1 MANLKTLVQKRED
14 LLFKFGVKTLN
25 NPKTSYF
32 IKKNESSKIVRNSEK
47 YTVEFA
53 RNTRFAK
60 STINAI
66 AHLLNR
72 N

>member
-1 MANLKTLVQKRED
+1 MANLKTLVQRRED

-25 NPKTSYF
+25 NPKTSYV
-32 IKKNESSKIVRNSEK
+32 IKRNEPSKTVRNSEK
-47 YTVEFA
+47 YIVEFA
-53 RNTRFAK
+53 RTIQFTK